1 MNGDIEQLKNQ
12 PSLEIVED
20 ILLRNLHT
28 PSFPYIIA
36 LLDFTI
42 PQIYTSLPKKSKN
55 LLLETFHSLIGIG
68 NLLNRI
74 STIGKINDKLELL
87 KRFLGFLQDVFQT
100 KDLILKL
107 VTRAKPFELKEI
119 DKIIFK
125 GKVLSIVNEAIL
137 ITNADI
143 TNEIFKSSESYIDYL
158 TKSLIILYESDTQI
172 SNIELFLNSV
182 FKFGSGSFNQVC
194 QIFFQKEYWNYFTT
208 SFQAMKNFQK
218 REFTKKFFTDF
229 LVHIVNESNVMGMYN
244 LLLFTFD
251 QIDEFTLEFVVQ
263 SSNKSLVLL
272 VAALLFNYPSSKLD
286 TMTLKLLTKWSEQT
300 YIKNEP
306 ISIQESRT
314 FMIMQLLSRRKGSDF
329 TKGLPK
335 NKVFLDAISNRLLS
349 FSNNVKALGVV
360 LADYICELNGEEK
373 IFKLSTEVDAYSS
386 LIQEP
391 FPLTRLTEG
400 ESWKILEAPQKQE
413 TPPTFTQQDASPV
426 EADSDDESDDDTL
439 PPKADIPD
447 PIYVKDLLEYLTVDT
462 SKSNAYE
469 MRRKA
474 LLEGPTLL
482 RQKAK
487 NGTEVEF
494 YLEDLL
500 TQLIALDN
508 YFDDKDLPELKLANI
523 VAVVA
528 TTPSITFFMF
538 KLLLTGDYSLQQRI
552 MILSAST
559 LAARELRGFKD
570 DAISKSFKTTQFATK
585 ILPENLHKKYLLLEG
600 GDKYIDYLL
609 NNLQNELMQEA
620 SSAAQDEILG
630 AGKLVR
636 ISAKL
641 KKPTKSQE
649 GTPIIKDFYKIIG
662 RNFFFPLLNVWY
674 EAGTIDIG
682 HYSPVFIAHYLKT
695 LNLLLYCAYPSST
708 QLDDMIKEIIVL
720 NCSIIRK
727 ISLEQVPI
735 VESII
740 SGLLLV
746 FEISDSEF
754 LIENYNDEL
763 IFIRNWVS
771 ISWDQLI
778 DEKLKGLAA
787 GLLLKL
793 QNMAT
798 KFERLIMDQDSSII

>member
-1 MNGDIEQLKNQ
+1 
-12 PSLEIVED
+12 
-20 ILLRNLHT
+20 
-28 PSFPYIIA
+28 
-36 LLDFTI
+36 
-42 PQIYTSLPKKSKN
+42 
-55 LLLETFHSLIGIG
+55 
-68 NLLNRI
+68 
-74 STIGKINDKLELL
+74 
-87 KRFLGFLQDVFQT
+87 
-100 KDLILKL
+100 
-107 VTRAKPFELKEI
+107 
-119 DKIIFK
+119 
-125 GKVLSIVNEAIL
+125 
-137 ITNADI
+137 
-143 TNEIFKSSESYIDYL
+143 
-158 TKSLIILYESDTQI
+158 
-172 SNIELFLNSV
+172 
-182 FKFGSGSFNQVC
+182 
-194 QIFFQKEYWNYFTT
+194 
-208 SFQAMKNFQK
+208 
-218 REFTKKFFTDF
+218 
-229 LVHIVNESNVMGMYN
+229 
-244 LLLFTFD
+244 
-251 QIDEFTLEFVVQ
+251 
-263 SSNKSLVLL
+263 
-272 VAALLFNYPSSKLD
+272 
-286 TMTLKLLTKWSEQT
+286 MTLKLLTKWSEQT

-314 FMIMQLLSRRKGSDF
+314 LMIMQLLSRRKGSDF

-360 LADYICELNGEEK
+360 LADYICELNDEEK

-391 FPLTRLTEG
+391 FTLTRLTEG
-400 ESWKILEAPQKQE
+400 ESWKIFEAPQKQE
-413 TPPTFTQQDASPV
+413 TPPAFIKQDVPTV

-508 YFDDKDLPELKLANI
+508 HFDDKDLPELKIANI

-528 TTPSITFFMF
+528 TTPNITFFMF

-570 DAISKSFKTTQFATK
+570 ESISKSFKTTQFPTK
-585 ILPENLHKKYLLLEG
+585 MLPENLHKKYLLLEG

-620 SSAAQDEILG
+620 SSKAQDEILG

-746 FEISDSEF
+746 FEICDNEF
-754 LIENYNDEL
+754 LIENYNDEI

-798 KFERLIMDQDSSII
+798 KFERLIMDQDNSIIQI